1 MGAATS
7 EGLANTPDA
16 ESAKRK
22 FRFEYMRVKSDPSA
36 KNLEVISAVLAVT
49 QRPQLTP
56 VELSQET
63 VNILQKQYR
72 LRWAMIGLRTRMD
85 GKYRYEVQTGMREDA
100 WTRQKAKTYAL
111 ADFMETSERYKFGEI
126 SKLTRFYPEEENPL
140 FNDDQ
145 LLTNRPVLLKS
156 RRSSDDETL
165 EADFIDT
172 LIMGPGNDLLGWIEY
187 SGTTVNRLPDA
198 TVIRGIEVVAGVLAL
213 AMTGTGMKARL

>member
-1 MGAATS
+1 MGAARS

-16 ESAKRK
+16 ESVKRRL
-22 FRFEYMRVKSDPSA
+22 RFDYMRVKSDPAA
-36 KNLEVISAVLAVT
+36 KNLDVLTAVLVVT

-56 VELSQET
+56 IELSQET

-72 LRWAMIGLRTRMD
+72 LRWAMIGLRNRVD
-85 GKYRYEVQTGMREDA
+85 GKYRYEVNCGMREDA
-100 WTRQKAKTYAL
+100 WSRQKAKTYSL

-126 SKLTRFYPEEENPL
+126 SKLTRVYPEEENPL

-156 RRSSDDETL
+156 KRSSDDETL

-187 SGTTVNRLPDA
+187 SGTIANRFPDA
-198 TVIRGIEVVAGVLAL
+198 TVIRGIEVIAGVLAL
-213 AMTGTGMKARL
+213 AMAGTGMKTRL

>member
-1 MGAATS
+1 MGAARS
-7 EGLANTPDA
+7 EGLAATSDA
-16 ESAKRK
+16 ESVKRRL
-22 FRFEYMRVKSDPSA
+22 RFEYMRVKSDPA
-36 KNLEVISAVLAVT
+36 ARNLEVISAVLAVM

-63 VNILQKQYR
+63 VNILQKQFR
-72 LRWAMIGLRTRMD
+72 LRWVMIGLRTRVD
-85 GKYRYEVQTGMREDA
+85 GKYRYEVHTGMREDA
-100 WTRQKAKTYAL
+100 WTRQKAKVYAL
-111 ADFMETSERYKFGEI
+111 ADFMETSERYKYGEI
-126 SKLTRFYPEEENPL
+126 SKLTRVYPEEENPL

-172 LIMGPGNDLLGWIEY
+172 LITGPGDDLLGWIEY
-187 SGTTVNRLPDA
+187 SGTIANRFPDA

-213 AMTGTGMKARL
+213 AMTGTGAKARL

>member
-1 MGAATS
+1 MGAARS

-16 ESAKRK
+16 ESVKRRL
-22 FRFEYMRVKSDPSA
+22 RFDYMRVKSDPAA
-36 KNLEVISAVLAVT
+36 KNLDVLTAVLVVT

-56 VELSQET
+56 IELSQET

-72 LRWAMIGLRTRMD
+72 LRWAMIGLRNRVD
-85 GKYRYEVQTGMREDA
+85 GKYRYEVNCGMREDA
-100 WTRQKAKTYAL
+100 WSRQKAKTYSL
-111 ADFMETSERYKFGEI
+111 ADFMETSQRYKFGEI
-126 SKLTRFYPEEENPL
+126 SKLTRVYPEEENPL

-156 RRSSDDETL
+156 KRSSDDETL

-187 SGTTVNRLPDA
+187 SGTIANRFPDA
-198 TVIRGIEVVAGVLAL
+198 TVIRGIEVIAGVLAL
-213 AMTGTGMKARL
+213 AMAGTGPKARL